1 MTSPLKRTYSI
12 TERRN
17 EWDANGN
24 PPDNQ
29 MQAFDFD
36 LEEQEA
42 DLSMMERGENIDLR
56 ADVLAAENAEL
67 REELRIMTDDR
78 DRWMNYTE
86 QMEEAVQNLMQE
98 VEDQE
103 TRAAG
108 MFETIKNLRVII
120 RRSQGLASCHP
131 KK

>member
-78 DRWMNYTE
+78 DRWMAYTE
-86 QMEEAVQNLMQE
+86 AMHEHIEQLIGQVT
-98 VEDQE
+98 DQ
-103 TRAAG
+103 AAELNG
-108 MFETIKNLRVII
+108 VAQYARDCRTLLQ
-120 RRSQGLASCHP
+120 RSKGLKSAHP